1 MCCTSRDQSFE
12 HELIWT
18 DINIGMR
25 SRFLDLRNAGQNARM
40 QGLTPQADVSLKA
53 SVPGRWNALALAWKR

>member
-1 MCCTSRDQSFE
+1 MLHIARDQSFE

-25 SRFLDLRNAGQNARM
+25 SSFHDLRNAGQKAQM
-40 QGLTPQADVSLKA
+40 QGFT
-53 SVPGRWNALALAWKR
+53 